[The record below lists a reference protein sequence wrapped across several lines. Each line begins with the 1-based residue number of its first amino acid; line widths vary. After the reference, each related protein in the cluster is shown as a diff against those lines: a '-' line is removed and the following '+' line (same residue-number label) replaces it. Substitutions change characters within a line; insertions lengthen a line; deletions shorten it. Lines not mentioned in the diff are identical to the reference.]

1 MTSDHS
7 LCLSH
12 PLNESDLVEAI
23 EVPEHDVPALGAHS
37 QGGGVSRVPFKHSD
51 SAVKRAG
58 SSVETVGLKG
68 ANEWFLEALKQQ
80 FYKIVIETAVSPWKN
95 HHP

>member
-1 MTSDHS
+1 M
-7 LCLSH
+7 
-12 PLNESDLVEAI
+12 NEIGLVEAI

-37 QGGGVSRVPFKHSD
+37 QGGGVSRVPFKSSD

-68 ANEWFLEALKQQ
+68 AYKGFLKALKQQ
-80 FYKIVIETAVSPWKN
+80 FDEIVNETAVSPWKN
-95 HHP
+95 HHL